1 MAELSVAIVL
11 LAAGT
16 SSRTGPDGP
25 HKLLAEFDGEPLVR
39 RCAKAACGSQGSPV
53 LVVTGY
59 RSGDML
65 AVLDGLDVTPVQ
77 NADFGTG
84 IASSLAAGLSEAGD
98 KCDGVLV
105 MLADMPWITSDVLNS
120 LIRAFQDHE
129 GRAIVRA
136 CARGKPGNPV
146 ILPRT
151 LFRQAA
157 GLRGD
162 SGARHLIETCG
173 LPIAD
178 VELGEAARYD
188 VDTVEAIRAAGGILK
203 G

>member
-1 MAELSVAIVL
+1 MA
-11 LAAGT
+11 
-16 SSRTGPDGP
+16 P
-25 HKLLAEFDGEPLVR
+25 
-39 RCAKAACGSQGSPV
+39 
-53 LVVTGY
+53 
-59 RSGDML
+59 
-65 AVLDGLDVTPVQ
+65 
-77 NADFGTG
+77 
-84 IASSLAAGLSEAGD
+84 ASS
-98 KCDGVLV
+98 C
-105 MLADMPWITSDVLNS
+105 TSPSHTPEL
-120 LIRAFQDHE
+120 
-129 GRAIVRA
+129 
-136 CARGKPGNPV
+136 P
-146 ILPRT
+146 LPRT